1 MISSSDEPKSPPSH
15 EKKKNANMLKI
26 KKKIALKDL
35 FSDGVGHKRIAVF
48 KIHKIPHNILDLFIQ
63 KKTVLKL

>member
-1 MISSSDEPKSPPSH
+1 
-15 EKKKNANMLKI
+15 MLRI
-26 KKKIALKDL
+26 KRKIALKDL
-35 FSDGVGHKRIAVF
+35 FIDGVGHKRIAVF